1 MAYANMTPEQWD
13 QRRKQQRL
21 YNKAP
26 FRKEAMK
33 AAKKRSREVRKH
45 IYSESIAIENPLF
58 NPMME

>member
-1 MAYANMTPEQWD
+1 MTDRARCRMAYANMTPEQRD

-33 AAKKRSREVRKH
+33 VAKKTLQGGAETHFKQ
-45 IYSESIAIENPLF
+45 
-58 NPMME
+58 